1 MSTVNMK
8 TIHIITMLIG
18 WMCGKLVNF
27 KEIVIYI
34 NTTYVFITRQACR
47 NDVATEIY
55 PVYSNYSITQ
65 FAVALAKRYVLYLKL
80 LSAQRFILFNFL
92 Q

>member
-80 LSAQRFILFNFL
+80 LSCSKIHFNFL